1 MHPASKALTVI
12 ALVACGFF
20 LLLRSLKPAM
30 KYEPAG
36 VDEEGRTEYALV
48 PCDEDESRLLTQK
61 RVYRG
66 TGVFLLFVGYV
77 MSLSLLHDIAEAA
90 ERHGRKD
97 AASDVY
103 VREGG
108 RHFHTEN
115 CPYLRDIHILSR
127 EEILARK
134 HPPCPACKPDR
145 SGIPDKA
152 FLRKGGSHFHRE
164 TCHFLAKVRTVSRS
178 EAVAAR
184 LKPCRRCG
192 A

>member
-1 MHPASKALTVI
+1 MHPASKAFTVI
-12 ALVACGFF
+12 ILVACGLF

-48 PCDEDESRLLTQK
+48 PCDEDESSLLTQK
-61 RVYRG
+61 RVYRV
-66 TGVFLLFVGYV
+66 TGVLLLFVGYI
-77 MSLSLLHDIAEAA
+77 MSLSLLHDIAECA
-90 ERHGRKD
+90 ERHEQKD

-115 CPYLRDIHILSR
+115 CPYLRDIHVLSR
-127 EEILARK
+127 EEIFARK
-134 HPPCPACKPDR
+134 YPPCPACRPDI

-152 FLRKGGSHFHRE
+152 SLRKGGGHFHRE
-164 TCHFLAKVRTVSRS
+164 DCHFLTKIRTLSRPK
-178 EAVAAR
+178 AVAAG